1 MPFIKSF
8 LKQAPACLVLGTCA
22 LAHAADCNIEAL
34 NNAQRYNYRYTPTYF
49 EVGKNYELGTPFT
62 LKPGGQLVYRKI
74 GRKDLF
80 LVPETNIV
88 YDPGWFLSITFRLMA
103 GQKYP
108 AEANRDKRV
117 PLYVIRQSGGQ
128 GNSQLLYVNQQGFL
142 CERVGSY
149 SEPSGDF
156 RPIPTLVKGN
166 YTSTPTE
173 AHLLLQEEVDPK
185 FSSATAITLE
195 EEGASMLKLTLNQ
208 FSAGELKRTVSKQF
222 DRNAADDLQFEGWHF
237 ALHKQNDGSYRATVV
252 AQPE

>member
-1 MPFIKSF
+1 MCFAVSSLGNLIHAFYQVVSE
-8 LKQAPACLVLGTCA
+8 AGACLLGVGDVRTGA
-22 LAHAADCNIEAL
+22 RDRCNIEAL

-156 RPIPTLVKGN
+156 GPIPTLVSGKLYEHADRGALAAAGGGR
-166 YTSTPTE
+166 PE
-173 AHLLLQEEVDPK
+173 VLQCHGHHLGRRRRFHAQ
-185 FSSATAITLE
+185 
-195 EEGASMLKLTLNQ
+195 
-208 FSAGELKRTVSKQF
+208 
-222 DRNAADDLQFEGWHF
+222 AD
-237 ALHKQNDGSYRATVV
+237 A
-252 AQPE
+252 